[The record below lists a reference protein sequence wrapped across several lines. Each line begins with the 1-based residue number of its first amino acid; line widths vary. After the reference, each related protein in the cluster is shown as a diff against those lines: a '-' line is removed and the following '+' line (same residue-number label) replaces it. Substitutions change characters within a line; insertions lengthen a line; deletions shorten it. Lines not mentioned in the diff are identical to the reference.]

1 MCSECFD
8 MKMHEV
14 SALIAF
20 LLRVMTSKEVIRV
33 QEVVVTVEIQNH
45 GKESVGAKSIVILY
59 R

>member
-1 MCSECFD
+1 

-20 LLRVMTSKEVIRV
+20 LLRVMISKEVIRV